1 MYLKDLTYSF
11 RDSVKLSYCPLLF
24 QGLLSFLLACYTYP
38 VLAESLRNSGR
49 DLGGVPL
56 LLTSYFLITT
66 LWVSVQKIVLSF
78 DRKLPWPLNFTS
90 RLTIQT
96 LLIVALPSVL
106 ITGLL
111 SLILFLYSGDASL
124 VQRFAFMLQPVIFS
138 FLLVINL
145 IYTVWFFVDFCF
157 FACNMGDMLSRACES
172 AEKKLSD
179 LSQANLPTN
188 YLKSL
193 DVRVGF
199 RKEVILVESI
209 GLFEASA
216 EGRSCMLKDG
226 GFTYE
231 FDYALDTLA
240 ESLDPDLFFK
250 ASRRYLIN
258 RHIIIGYQP
267 ARHGRIR
274 VQLKRSVKSVKEIII
289 SRDFAK
295 EFRNWY
301 NTDS

>member
-11 RDSVKLSYCPLLF
+11 RESTKLSYCPLFF
-24 QGLLSFLLACYTYP
+24 QCLLSFLLACYTYP
-38 VLAESLRNSGR
+38 VFIKSLRDSERGF
-49 DLGGVPL
+49 DGILV
-56 LLTSYFLITT
+56 LLTSYLLITT
-66 LWVSVQKIVLSF
+66 LWISVQKIVLIL
-78 DRKLPWPLNFTS
+78 DRKLPWPINFTS

-96 LLIVALPSVL
+96 LFVVALPSVV
-106 ITGLL
+106 ITGIL
-111 SLILFLYSGDASL
+111 SLILFLYTRDPSL
-124 VQRFAFMLQPVIFS
+124 VQRFAFMLQLVIFS

-157 FACNMGDMLSRACES
+157 FASSMGDMLSRACES
-172 AEKKLSD
+172 AERKLSD
-179 LSQANLPTN
+179 LSQANLPSN

-193 DVRVGF
+193 DVRIGF

-216 EGRSCMLKDG
+216 EGRNCTLKDG

-240 ESLDPDLFFK
+240 ESLDPNVFFK

-267 ARHGRIR
+267 ARHGRVR
-274 VQLKRSVKSVKEIII
+274 VQLKRSIKSVKEIVI

-295 EFRNWY
+295 DFKNWY
-301 NTDS
+301 DTDS